1 MENNKMGTVFPPT
14 LRRGSN
20 GTDVQR
26 LQDDLSKLGYKV
38 GTINGVFSLTT
49 EEAVIQFQKDHSL
62 TVNGVV
68 GPETGRFLGS
78 IIRKSA

>member
-1 MENNKMGTVFPPT
+1 MGTVFPPT

-20 GTDVQR
+20 STDVLR
-26 LQDDLSKLGYKV
+26 LQDDLSKLGYNV
-38 GTINGVFSLTT
+38 GKINGIFSLIT
-49 EEAVIQFQKDHSL
+49 EEAVIQFQKDNNL

-68 GPETGRFLGS
+68 SPETGKTLGA